1 MQAIY
6 QPLGIQD
13 LYFGSAFVT
22 NTFLGSKESGTNPSL
37 PQNMGSDYSASLAS
51 INTPPPVAGN
61 NNDVLVNNILL
72 IGGFAVLIGL
82 SIYYYSEYKKTTLEQ
97 DKYKYT

>member
-6 QPLGIQD
+6 QPLSIND
-13 LYFGSAFVT
+13 LYFGSAFAT

-37 PQNMGSDYSASLAS
+37 PQNTGSDYTASLIS
-51 INTPPPVAGN
+51 INTPPVAAN
-61 NNDVLVNNILL
+61 NNDVLINNILL

-97 DKYKYT
+97 NKYKYT